1 MGEGLTPCPHV
12 APCRYMLHARY
23 MLDTKPRYM
32 LHMLH
37 ATMISRKQEEIY
49 YG

>member
-23 MLDTKPRYM
+23 MLDTKTRY
-32 LHMLH
+32 MLH
-37 ATMISRKQEEIY
+37 ATMFSRNKEKM
-49 YG
+49 

>member
-23 MLDTKPRYM
+23 MLDTKTRY
-32 LHMLH
+32 MLH
-37 ATMISRKQEEIY
+37 ATMFWRNKEKI
-49 YG
+49 